1 MPVTVTVAL
10 GDRSYPVVLDSSG
23 LTGLAAALSAAT
35 PRRRVVLVTEDVV
48 GPLWADAVVA
58 ALSGFV
64 VDRVVLPSG
73 EANKGVETWYRCVD
87 AILRLGVDRKTPIL
101 ALGGGVLGDLVGF
114 AAATVLRGVPFVQ
127 LPTTLL
133 AMVDSSVGGKTGM
146 NHDVGKNLIGAF
158 YQPVLVYAALPTL
171 DTLPVAERR
180 AGLGEVVKTALLD
193 PTPGADLL
201 GDVERSADAL
211 REGDPDA
218 TARIVG
224 ACVAIKAA
232 IVAADEREAGQR
244 AWLNAGHTVGHG
256 LETAAGYG
264 VLRHGDAVGLGLVLE
279 TEWAVRAGLCADA
292 ALPERLRGLLLR
304 LGLPSEVPSLD
315 RRVVVDAMRA
325 DKKTDGASIKIP
337 VPARVGQMT
346 LVDVPVAHLDA
357 LLGASLGPG

>member
-1 MPVTVTVAL
+1 
-10 GDRSYPVVLDSSG
+10 
-23 LTGLAAALSAAT
+23 
-35 PRRRVVLVTEDVV
+35 VLVTEDVV

-73 EANKGVETWYRCVD
+73 EANKGVETWYCCVD

-180 AGLGEVVKTALLD
+180 AGLGEVVKTALL
-193 PTPGADLL
+193 
-201 GDVERSADAL
+201 
-211 REGDPDA
+211 DPDA